1 VISISEFKEY
11 YKTKRR
17 KGGYM
22 RFFILTICLTFFANI
37 SYAEEQT
44 ELEKFS
50 AKTGIVKIMG
60 YTRAGKVLA
69 GDRSYSNYISFQA
82 RILGTPNKP
91 ETTKGIL
98 ISVTD
103 KDGYSGN
110 SFIDEDEIDDLLSGI
125 EYISKA
131 TKDITSL
138 DQFEIDYTTLGNF
151 EITVFNKNDGSLGL
165 FVQSGSRSVRPSF
178 DSLPLIVEKIKE
190 AKALLN

>member
-1 VISISEFKEY
+1 MII
-11 YKTKRR
+11 KRR

-22 RFFILTICLTFFANI
+22 RFFILSICFTFLINI

-60 YTRAGKVLA
+60 YTDAGTVLA

-82 RILGTPNKP
+82 RIVGTPNKP

-98 ISVTD
+98 ITVSD
-103 KDGYSGN
+103 KDGYSGR
-110 SFIDEDEIDDLLSGI
+110 SFIDLDEIDDLISGI

-138 DQFEIDYTTLGNF
+138 QNFEIDYSTLGNF
-151 EITVFNKNDGSLGL
+151 EITVFSQSNGSLGL
-165 FVQSGSRSVRPSF
+165 FVESGSRSVRPSF
-178 DSLPLIVEKIKE
+178 DSLPLIIEKIKE